1 MVRYQSQGKSG
12 SVPDHQPAAFPTSQ
26 CHDQGSKCGHRWGYG
41 FAGEIHRPHH
51 PRGRQL
57 QRSHHAG
64 RNLRTDPADRQ
75 RGKRVRRYPLHQRKI
90 TRSCHVY
97 LHARQKTAR
106 SVHSRHTIGQYVPQ

>member
-75 RGKRVRRYPLHQRKI
+75 RGKRVRRYPLHQRKVI
-90 TRSCHVY
+90 VRQSSVCDMIPTTKHTT
-97 LHARQKTAR
+97 LHT
-106 SVHSRHTIGQYVPQ
+106 HTVT